1 MKKEIL
7 TCFSKEKIK
16 LEYLSFSDANTL
28 KSISEFNDDSKTAVC
43 IAAYIDRVRLIDNII
58 LNT

>member
-16 LEYLSFSDANTL
+16 LEYLSFADANTL
-28 KSISEFNDDSKTAVC
+28 KSISEFNASGETAVC
-43 IAAYIDRVRLIDNII
+43 IAAYITGVRLIDNII
-58 LNT
+58 F